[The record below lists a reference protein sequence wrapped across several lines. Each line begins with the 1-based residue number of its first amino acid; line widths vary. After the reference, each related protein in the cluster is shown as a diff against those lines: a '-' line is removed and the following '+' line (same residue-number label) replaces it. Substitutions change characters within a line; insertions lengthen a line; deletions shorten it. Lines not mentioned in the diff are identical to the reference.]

1 MVWWPKFLRKPRIR
15 LGHLR
20 LKRLPIPS
28 ATSLFF
34 ATLVFV
40 AFVFGGGIYL
50 WVTAAS
56 SAAELIPLGTDPN
69 TGNPIIIWPLQLD
82 KQFVMEGLAA
92 MFFVFTGFAG
102 LRIIHEAGKQSLR
115 ADFAQRL
122 LIIGWV
128 LTIFTIFAFGWMLL
142 IKLGLLT

>member
-20 LKRLPIPS
+20 LRRLPTPS
-28 ATSLFF
+28 ATALFF
-34 ATLVFV
+34 VTLIFV

-50 WVTAAS
+50 WVTAS
-56 SAAELIPLGTDPN
+56 SASGDLIPMGTDPN
-69 TGNPIIIWPLQLD
+69 TGNPLIIWPLQLD

-92 MFFVFTGFAG
+92 MFFVITGFGG

-115 ADFAQRL
+115 ADFAQKL
-122 LIIGWV
+122 LVIGWA
-128 LTIFTIFAFGWMLL
+128 LTIFTITAFGYMLL
-142 IKLGLLT
+142 VKLGLA

>member
-20 LKRLPIPS
+20 LRRLPTPS

-34 ATLVFV
+34 ANLIFV

-56 SAAELIPLGTDPN
+56 SSTQLIPMGTDSS
-69 TGNPIIIWPLQLD
+69 GNPIIIWPLQLD
-82 KQFVMEGLAA
+82 KQFVMEGIAA

-122 LIIGWV
+122 LVIGWA
-128 LTIFTIFAFGWMLL
+128 LTIFTITAFGWMLL
-142 IKLGLLT
+142 IKLGLA